1 MAEDR
6 LTMHAQKEFF
16 IFKPLGLGSYRSF
29 VEARDE
35 KVFTG
40 SVPVFAAR
48 GEIVGQENAL
58 VAGFAELFCRGVVFV
73 SAALAAAYRL
83 TKQEGQNLVQCLKLC
98 DATTRCFIPWRL
110 NHSSRKALAIAAVD
124 STYKAFNSRTS
135 WQCNFDVGIF
145 AETSEQ
151 CNDVC

>member
-6 LTMHAQKEFF
+6 LTMHSKKEFAL
-16 IFKPLGLGSYRSF
+16 FKPLGLGSHRSA
-29 VEARDE
+29 VETGDE

-40 SVPVFAAR
+40 SVSLFAAG

-58 VAGFAELFCRGVVFV
+58 VARFAELFGRGIVFV
-73 SAALAAAYRL
+73 SAALAAAYQL
-83 TKQEGQNLVQCLKLC
+83 TKQEGQNLVQCFKLC
-98 DATTRCFIPWRL
+98 DATARCFIPWRL

-135 WQCNFDVGIF
+135 WQCNFDVGSF
-145 AETSEQ
+145 AETSERRD
-151 CNDVC
+151 DVC